1 MERIRAENQWH
12 SLFNTRQSFIWS
24 GPSLPDRRVHFQL
37 ADVLGYFLGSWNDKL
52 LKTSQT
58 GGRLLKL
65 SASTQVLFL
74 TNNFNPIL
82 SFDLEDAN
90 LGLTLTVTSCNPP
103 WVYLGWCSWNVFH
116 NLSFYSWW
124 FPLLSQIEIISV
136 FCGALWF
143 LCVFRLL
150 WKSITVCSHLAGD
163 RLETNACES
172 LHPLILNN
180 TFTLQLV
187 KTLSLVGHGWTSY
200 FCP

>member
-37 ADVLGYFLGSWNDKL
+37 ADVLGYFLGLGMTSCSKL
-52 LKTSQT
+52 PRPGATSQ
-58 GGRLLKL
+58 L

-82 SFDLEDAN
+82 FRSRRCQL

-124 FPLLSQIEIISV
+124 FPSCL
-136 FCGALWF
+136 
-143 LCVFRLL
+143 RL
-150 WKSITVCSHLAGD
+150 K
-163 RLETNACES
+163 
-172 LHPLILNN
+172 
-180 TFTLQLV
+180 
-187 KTLSLVGHGWTSY
+187 LSLCSVECLISLCSGFYENRSLYVVIWQR
-200 FCP
+200 